1 LASVGI
7 KPYPK
12 NYIEKA
18 EEHLENKDLRA
29 AALYSRLAL
38 ETVLSMAAKEIKLEV
53 PYNEVGKIGI
63 KNFIQASIKENLK
76 GKYSYKSEEIDR
88 HFQKLS
94 DNRYFGHLLNNF
106 PLNQEVHFPHDSRIS
121 YVYDEIRD
129 LIKILNDFTD
139 FLLSL
144 INK

>member
-1 LASVGI
+1 MRAFLKDGI
-7 KPYPK
+7 RGFPY
-12 NYIEKA
+12 
-18 EEHLENKDLRA
+18 
-29 AALYSRLAL
+29 
-38 ETVLSMAAKEIKLEV
+38 
-53 PYNEVGKIGI
+53 
-63 KNFIQASIKENLK
+63 Q
-76 GKYSYKSEEIDR
+76 
-88 HFQKLS
+88 LS

-144 INK
+144 INENRNSITNY